1 MSMTIFLDFT
11 ILSRFWQT
19 VLNHM
24 KKEKEKQRKEK
35 KKHMK
40 KIIKDQQ
47 FPLIN

>member
-1 MSMTIFLDFT
+1 
-11 ILSRFWQT
+11 
-19 VLNHM
+19 M